1 VWLKQLEWL
10 PCKHE
15 ALNSNNGP
23 AKKEKERKEMAVPDS
38 RKVIKTPCSEPW
50 AEIIN
55 NNTIIIVRLGGE
67 FQNS

>member
-1 VWLKQLEWL
+1 
-10 PCKHE
+10 
-15 ALNSNNGP
+15 
-23 AKKEKERKEMAVPDS
+23 MAVPDS